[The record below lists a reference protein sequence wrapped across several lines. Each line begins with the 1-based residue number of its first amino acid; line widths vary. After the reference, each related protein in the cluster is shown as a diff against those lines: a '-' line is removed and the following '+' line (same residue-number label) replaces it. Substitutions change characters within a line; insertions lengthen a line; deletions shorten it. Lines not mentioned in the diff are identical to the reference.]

1 MNRRMAMAVLA
12 MAGVFISLY
21 LYLYKIGK
29 IGNLA
34 CGTGGC
40 EIVQQSPQSRFL
52 GVEVALIGVIGYVL
66 LVVLAA
72 AALQP
77 RFAGRSWPVLGLLG
91 ASGGA
96 LAFTLYL
103 KYLEFFVIQAI
114 CRWCVV
120 SAVIIA
126 VMFVLSVVEWRRAGD
141 ADPAG

>member
-1 MNRRMAMAVLA
+1 MALAVLA
-12 MAGVFISLY
+12 LAGTFVSVY

-29 IGNLA
+29 IGSLA

-52 GVEVALIGVIGYVL
+52 GVEVALIGVVGYL
-66 LVVLAA
+66 LLTVLAA

-77 RFAGRSWPVLGLLG
+77 RLAGRSWPVHGLLG
-91 ASGGA
+91 ASAGA

-103 KYLEFFVIQAI
+103 KYLEFFVIEAI

-126 VMFVLSVVEWRRAGD
+126 AIFVLSVVEWRRAGD
-141 ADPAG
+141 TDPAG